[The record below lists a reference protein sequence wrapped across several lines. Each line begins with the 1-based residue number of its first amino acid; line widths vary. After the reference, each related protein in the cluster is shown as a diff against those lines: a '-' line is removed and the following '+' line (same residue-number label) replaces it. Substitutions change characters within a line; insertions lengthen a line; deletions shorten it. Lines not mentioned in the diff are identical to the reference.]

1 MAQVDPEIRAAAYK
15 TVDVFS
21 AIVGRTLYVREGVAQ
36 QITDYVIMV
45 PFDDAHLYERV
56 EHGISHILFGSSA
69 LGRDTFVFQ
78 YVDAIARQAKDQAG
92 VNVSTKTLREGIKYI
107 LGVLEAERVTS
118 LWGQLYRG
126 SEISI
131 RRFRH
136 KETEHLLET
145 ARKNVLHYITVIATD
160 HQLKRHGEIAWMEPV
175 VRAALERVRFGTF
188 KSVLITTKWLVLQLV
203 DHLVSLAKSEANNA
217 EEASVDERAA
227 ALEQLSQAMASPPAS
242 QKDKVNDFVESKY
255 KAPGAEERAYDDAI
269 EAINTEADNE
279 ETVGNAIADERD
291 KMVAYVNDIRQKVV
305 QRTTQIESDL
315 KKDVKAKVLFID
327 LKASDMDD
335 TQGYTISPEDRQTI
349 DRMRSL
355 FFQVMGRRK
364 QVLEDTGI
372 EPDIP
377 AVIHRRLAHQCDPVF
392 RAEKPGRGF
401 KALLLLDRSGS
412 MLGKKTNQ
420 CDRGRKVLQR
430 ALKFPFVDIVTW
442 GFNATD
448 GTISITRFD
457 SEVHSLYA
465 KGNLAPISGG
475 TPLHLAIQVAR
486 QYLERGNEKKH
497 LFVLTDGAPIFWRFD
512 GEPISSAALRKFVRR
527 EIDAA
532 RRKGIGVT
540 TLIIQDAFGGLPE
553 GLSEACLHK
562 MLGPAN
568 TWHVL
573 PQDAMFGADLSKVV
587 MSSFVEYLRHG

>member
-1 MAQVDPEIRAAAYK
+1 MPQVDPEVRAAAYK

-21 AIVGRTLYVREGVAQ
+21 AIVGRRLYVREGVAQ
-36 QITDYVIMV
+36 RITDYVIMV
-45 PFDDAHLYERV
+45 PYDDECFYERV
-56 EHGISHILFGSSA
+56 EHGISHILFGSNA

-78 YVDAIARQAKDQAG
+78 YVDAIVKQAKEQAG
-92 VNVSTKTLREGIKYI
+92 VNVSATTLRDGIKYI

-126 SEISI
+126 SEVLI

-136 KETEHLLET
+136 DETKHLMET
-145 ARKNVLHYITVIATD
+145 AAKNVLHYITLIATD
-160 HQLKRHGEIAWMEPV
+160 HDVKRHGEIAWMEPV
-175 VRAALERVRFGTF
+175 VRAALKRVQFGTF
-188 KSVLITTKWLVLQLV
+188 KSTLLTTKWLVLQLV
-203 DHLVSLAKSEANNA
+203 DHLVSLAKSEANNGEDA
-217 EEASVDERAA
+217 TVDERAA
-227 ALEQLSQAMASPPAS
+227 ALEQMSQAMSSPPAS

-255 KAPGAEERAYDDAI
+255 KPPGAEERAHDEAI
-269 EAINTEADNE
+269 EVINAEVENDAVMGE
-279 ETVGNAIADERD
+279 EMTRERD
-291 KMVAYVNDIRQKVV
+291 KMSAYVEDIRQKVV
-305 QRTTQIESDL
+305 QRATQVESDL

-327 LKASDMDD
+327 LKASDMDE
-335 TQGYTISPEDRQTI
+335 TQGYALTVEDQNTIS
-349 DRMRSL
+349 RMRAF

-364 QVLEDTGI
+364 QILEDTGV

-377 AVIHRRLAHQCDPVF
+377 AVIHRRLSHRAEPVF

-401 KALLLLDRSGS
+401 KAMLLLDRSGS
-412 MLGKKTNQ
+412 MLAEKTMQ

-430 ALKFPFVDIVTW
+430 ALKFPFVEIVTW

-448 GTISITRFD
+448 GTISLARFD
-457 SEVHSLYA
+457 NEVQSLYA
-465 KGNLAPISGG
+465 KGNLAPIAGG

-497 LFVLTDGAPIFWRFD
+497 IFVLTDGAPIFWRFD
-512 GEPISSAALRKFVRR
+512 GEPITSSALRRFVRR

-540 TLIIQDAFGGLPE
+540 TLIIQDEFGLPE
-553 GLSEACLHK
+553 GLTVNNLHQ

-568 TWHVL
+568 TWRIL
-573 PQDAMFGADLSKVV
+573 PQDGSFGADLSKVV
-587 MSSFVEYLRHG
+587 MGNFLEYLRHG